1 MTNVQTKCAK
11 IKQTTVITIR
21 EVPTNKQNIF
31 HNYNDNMLQCLII
44 VSTPAIW
51 TYRSLVVIFI
61 LSGCSIVLALG

>member
-31 HNYNDNMLQCLII
+31 HNYNNNMLQWLII
-44 VSTPAIW
+44 VSSPAIW
-51 TYRSLVVIFI
+51 TYTSLVVIFL